1 MVEIDILLSQE
12 QGNDPEGTR
21 FSFSFFF
28 FSYSIN
34 QRLDA
39 PDFVHDFFLLRC
51 FQLVDLL
58 FPLTFYSI
66 DYVDGV
72 R

>member
-21 FSFSFFF
+21 FSFSFF
-28 FSYSIN
+28 SYSIN
-34 QRLDA
+34 QRLDP
-39 PDFVHDFFLLRC
+39 PDFVHGFFLLRC
-51 FQLVDLL
+51 FQLVDLP
-58 FPLTFYSI
+58 FPLTFYRI
-66 DYVDGV
+66 DYVVDGV